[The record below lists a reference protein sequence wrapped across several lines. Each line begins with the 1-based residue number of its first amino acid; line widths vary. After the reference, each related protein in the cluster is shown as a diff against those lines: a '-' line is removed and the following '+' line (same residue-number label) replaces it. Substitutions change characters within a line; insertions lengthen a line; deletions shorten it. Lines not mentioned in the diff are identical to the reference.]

1 MATKIPLD
9 ERIELAA
16 ELIKRAR
23 IFYDI
28 WWFYE
33 EEDTRS
39 KNLYTMNRY
48 SAFFRFD
55 SYAHLASLIV
65 HLAGLFECRGNTI
78 NFNAL
83 IKEAIASGLFATE
96 AIDRV
101 REKITEVQDI
111 SSKLVILR
119 NNLFAH
125 RSASLSYKDAF
136 SKADLIANQLRDIT
150 ATGLQIANLLLLA
163 RGLPEQFFY
172 EPPRRHIE
180 ALLCDLAKSEGRR

>member
-9 ERIELAA
+9 ERIDLAA
-16 ELIKRAR
+16 KLITRAR

-33 EEDTRS
+33 GEDTRS
-39 KNLYTMNRY
+39 QNLYTMNRY

-55 SYAHLASLIV
+55 SHAHFVSLVV
-65 HLAGLFECRGNTI
+65 HLAGLFECRKDTI
-78 NFNAL
+78 NFNTL

-96 AIDRV
+96 AIDSA
-101 REKITEVQDI
+101 REKITKIQDI

-119 NNLFAH
+119 SNLFAH
-125 RSASLSYKDAF
+125 RSGSLSYKDAF
-136 SKADLIANQLRDIT
+136 SKADVTANQLRDIT
-150 ATGLQIANLLLLA
+150 AAGLQIANLLLLA

-180 ALLCDLAKSEGRR
+180 ALLCDLTKSA